1 MAENPSEVV
10 AQSWPGFAPQ
20 DGHEISTGKIGSN
33 ADSGSLNT
41 GTVQHG
47 TNSWLYIRRAAY
59 PCPLAHIAMYGGT
72 VLWDGL
78 YFIILLIC

>member
-20 DGHEISTGKIGSN
+20 IGHEISTGEIGSN

-41 GTVQHG
+41 GTMQHG
-47 TNSWLYIRRAAY
+47 TNGWL
-59 PCPLAHIAMYGGT
+59 
-72 VLWDGL
+72 
-78 YFIILLIC
+78 